1 VRTIRPTKLE
11 FCGRVSKL
19 AAMSSGAFCYSHRV
33 TYAECT
39 LGDHVY
45 HSRYL
50 DILEAARGEFFRQ
63 RGTSFLDWQGW
74 GIIFPI
80 IECRLTYKSM
90 ARYDDLLD
98 IQVELLQARGVRTQ
112 FGYRIN
118 KQPGKLVLEAETWHA
133 CTDLENRPRRIPEAL
148 LALVKDQVSEV

>member
-1 VRTIRPTKLE
+1 
-11 FCGRVSKL
+11 
-19 AAMSSGAFCYSHRV
+19 MSGSAFRYSHRV

-63 RGTSFLDWQGW
+63 RGTSFLDWQGQ

-90 ARYDDLLD
+90 ARYDALLD